1 MFALQPFNRLRI
13 FAKKLHV
20 IKDNLSQSL
29 CLQSHRYF
37 VKLMFNSVKCT
48 NQGALERNVS
58 TIFKFSEFLS
68 QKPVL
73 LKILHVA

>member
-1 MFALQPFNRLRI
+1 
-13 FAKKLHV
+13 
-20 IKDNLSQSL
+20 
-29 CLQSHRYF
+29 
-37 VKLMFNSVKCT
+37 MFNSVKCT